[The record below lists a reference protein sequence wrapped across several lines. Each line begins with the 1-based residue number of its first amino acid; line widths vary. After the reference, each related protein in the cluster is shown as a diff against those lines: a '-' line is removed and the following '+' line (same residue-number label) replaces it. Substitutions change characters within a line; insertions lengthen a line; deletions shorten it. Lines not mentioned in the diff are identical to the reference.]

1 MTDREIEELT
11 LTEKQRVES
20 VASETDFGQ
29 NLWNYYQF
37 LSFARFFPDLFV
49 QIYKGK
55 DSNRQL
61 HYDQRIFMRSDLR
74 FMSMYGTFS
83 RGYAKCIKGDS
94 LIFTDEGIREIG
106 EFFNY
111 QNDNIETHY
120 NTQVNVVNRY
130 GELEKTKLG
139 LYNGKQDCITIKTSD
154 GYEITGT
161 KIHKVLVLNEF
172 GSIIFRKLEDIVYG
186 DLVVINRKNDIWG
199 KNEDVDISQY
209 SYVYEFPKEILS
221 AKKNIVASF
230 IRQLYD
236 LHGFIKHNLICF
248 NSESDKLVKQLQI
261 VLLNYGIVSSIKNK
275 KKYSQLLIK
284 GNNIL
289 LFHDKIGFNLEEQQK
304 KLTKLR
310 NKHMNTP
317 KQHSSAF
324 EDSNYYFSKVVS
336 ISESIED
343 VYDFH
348 LPETHS
354 FVSNGFV
361 SHNTYTE
368 VLDCF
373 IVAILYPGITLS
385 ITAQTR
391 ENSAALLEDKYNEIM
406 NDFPLM
412 ENEVDKKKFSKNDA
426 FIKWKNGST
435 ISNLANAQSS
445 KGRRR
450 HRIKIEESALLNNT
464 LYEDALEPIVE
475 VPRTTTGSSAVI
487 DPEEMNFQIHFFTT
501 SGYRGSDEYNRS
513 VRMVNGMRNCTGDIV
528 LGSGWMLPC
537 YYGRGSTKTQI
548 LKKKRR
554 SNPIFF
560 DQNYEEKWVGCSNGA
575 LVDINKLMAC
585 RVLTEP
591 VLEIQNVDDEFYI
604 GVDVARSENTSNNK
618 TAISVIK
625 VHRNKNTNR
634 IVFLDIVNVYSVP
647 ATMNFTDQACLVKK
661 FKKNYHAKMVIADGN
676 GLGSGLVDELLKPSY
691 DKITGEYLGCFDT
704 INTDNVPQSTDAEM
718 CLFDMK
724 AQGYQTKVVSSFINA
739 IEGGH
744 LRMLIKKQEQDF
756 NDNEREFFDKN
767 VAPFMQTE
775 LLFIEIS
782 NLKLKQNSNNL
793 SVEKVV
799 RKIDKDRFSATAYCI
814 FYIMEFTN
822 KDNSQEEKF
831 DYSNAPVCASYV
843 SF

>member
-1 MTDREIEELT
+1 MVSDERIEELT
-11 LTEKQRVES
+11 LAEKERIDNISIDTE
-20 VASETDFGQ
+20 FGSK
-29 NLWNYYQF
+29 LWNYYQF
-37 LSFARFFPDLFV
+37 ISWARYNPDLFV
-49 QIYKGK
+49 DIYKGK

-61 HYDQRIFMRSDLR
+61 HFDQRVFMRADLR

-94 LIFTDEGIREIG
+94 LIFTDEGIKEIG

-120 NTQVNVVNRY
+120 DTKVNVINRY
-130 GELEKTKLG
+130 GRLEKTKLG
-139 LYNGKQDCITIKTSD
+139 LYNGKQECITVITND

-161 KIHKVLVLNEF
+161 KIHKVLVTNTD
-172 GSIIFRKLEDIVYG
+172 GKIVFRKLSDIQIG
-186 DLVVINRKNDIWG
+186 DYAVINRKNDIWG
-199 KNEDVDISQY
+199 KLNDTSVLNDIDY
-209 SYVYEFPKEILS
+209 KVLTEIPNVILKS
-221 AKKNIVASF
+221 NKYIVSMFLTNIFNNNTILKTKS
-230 IRQLYD
+230 
-236 LHGFIKHNLICF
+236 HKLI
-248 NSESDKLVKQLQI
+248 KQLQ
-261 VLLNYGIVSSIKNK
+261 VLLLNFGIISSIKNINDIFTI
-275 KKYSQLLIK
+275 SIH
-284 GNNIL
+284 NNQDCDI
-289 LFHDKIGFNLEEQQK
+289 DITN
-304 KLTKLR
+304 
-310 NKHMNTP
+310 NNT
-317 KQHSSAF
+317 
-324 EDSNYYFSKVVS
+324 DCNYYYSKVTS
-336 ISESIED
+336 ILESIED

-368 VLDCF
+368 VLDDF
-373 IVAILYPGITLS
+373 IAAILYPGITLS

-412 ENEVDKKKFSKNDA
+412 QNEVEKTRFSKNDA
-426 FIKWKNGST
+426 FIKWKNGSIIT
-435 ISNLANAQSS
+435 NLANTQAS

-475 VPRTTTGSSAVI
+475 VPRTTSGSCALI

-554 SNPIFF
+554 SNPVFF
-560 DQNYEEKWVGCSNGA
+560 AQNYEQKWVGCSNGA

-585 RVLTEP
+585 RVLTQP
-591 VLEIQNVDDEFYI
+591 ILEIQNVDDEFYI
-604 GVDVARSENTSNNK
+604 GVDVARSENTNNNQ

-625 VHRNKNTNR
+625 VTRNPRTNR
-634 IVFLDIVNVYSVP
+634 IVNLDVVNVLGVSNKL
-647 ATMNFTDQACLVKK
+647 NFTEQACIVKK
-661 FKKNYHAKMVIADGN
+661 YKKAYHAKMVIADGN

-704 INTDNVPQSTDAEM
+704 VNTDNQPQSSDAEA

-724 AQGYQTKVVSSFINA
+724 AQGYQTKVVSHFINA
-739 IEGGH
+739 VDGGM

-767 VAPFMQTE
+767 VAPFVHSE

-782 NLKLKQNSNNL
+782 NLKLKANSNNSL
-793 SVEKVV
+793 TVEKSV
-799 RKIDKDRFSATAYCI
+799 RKIDKDRFSATAYAI
-814 FYIMEFTN
+814 FYILEFTN
-822 KDNSQEEKF
+822 KDNNEEEF
-831 DYSNAPVCASYV
+831 DYSNAPICASSV
-843 SF
+843 NF

>member
-1 MTDREIEELT
+1 MVSDERIEELT
-11 LTEKQRVES
+11 LAEKERIDNISIDTE
-20 VASETDFGQ
+20 FGSK
-29 NLWNYYQF
+29 LWNYYQF
-37 LSFARFFPDLFV
+37 ISWSRWYPDLFV
-49 QIYKGK
+49 DIYKGK

-61 HYDQRIFMRSDLR
+61 HFDQRVFMRADLR
-74 FMSMYGTFS
+74 FMSMYGIFS

-94 LIFTDEGIREIG
+94 LIFTDEGIKEIG

-120 NTQVNVVNRY
+120 DTKVNVINRY
-130 GELEKTKLG
+130 GRLEKTKLG
-139 LYNGKQDCITIKTSD
+139 LYNGKQECITVITND

-161 KIHKVLVLNEF
+161 KIHKVLVINTD
-172 GSIIFRKLEDIVYG
+172 GKIVFRKLSDIQIG
-186 DLVVINRKNDIWG
+186 DYAVINRKNDIWG
-199 KNEDVDISQY
+199 KLNDTSVLNDIDY
-209 SYVYEFPKEILS
+209 KVLTEIPNVILKS
-221 AKKNIVASF
+221 NKYIVSMFLRNIFNNNTILKTKS
-230 IRQLYD
+230 
-236 LHGFIKHNLICF
+236 HKLI
-248 NSESDKLVKQLQI
+248 KQLQ
-261 VLLNYGIVSSIKNK
+261 VLLLNFGIISCIKNINDIFTISIHNIQD
-275 KKYSQLLIK
+275 YDIDITD
-284 GNNIL
+284 NNT
-289 LFHDKIGFNLEEQQK
+289 DC
-304 KLTKLR
+304 
-310 NKHMNTP
+310 
-317 KQHSSAF
+317 
-324 EDSNYYFSKVVS
+324 NYYYSKITS
-336 ISESIED
+336 ISESVED

-368 VLDCF
+368 VLDDF
-373 IVAILYPGITLS
+373 IAAILYPGITLS

-412 ENEVDKKKFSKNDA
+412 QNEVEKTRFSKNDA
-426 FIKWKNGST
+426 FIKWKNGSIIT
-435 ISNLANAQSS
+435 NLANTQAS

-475 VPRTTTGSSAVI
+475 VPRTTAGSCALI

-554 SNPIFF
+554 SNPVFF
-560 DQNYEEKWVGCSNGA
+560 AQNYEQKWVGCSNGA

-585 RVLTEP
+585 RVLTQP
-591 VLEIQNVDDEFYI
+591 ILEIQNVDDEFYI
-604 GVDVARSENTSNNK
+604 GVDVARSENTNNNQ

-625 VHRNKNTNR
+625 VTRNPRTNR
-634 IVFLDIVNVYSVP
+634 IVNLDVVNVLGVSNKL
-647 ATMNFTDQACLVKK
+647 NFTEQACIVKK
-661 FKKNYHAKMVIADGN
+661 YKKAYHAKMVIADGN

-704 INTDNVPQSTDAEM
+704 VNTDNQPQSSDAEA

-724 AQGYQTKVVSSFINA
+724 AQGYQTKVVSHFINA
-739 IEGGH
+739 VDGGM

-767 VAPFMQTE
+767 VAPFVHSE

-782 NLKLKQNSNNL
+782 NLKLKANSNNSL
-793 SVEKVV
+793 TVEKSV
-799 RKIDKDRFSATAYCI
+799 RKIDKDRFSATAYTI
-814 FYIMEFTN
+814 FYILEFTN
-822 KDNSQEEKF
+822 KDNNEEEF
-831 DYSNAPVCASYV
+831 DYSNAPICASSV
-843 SF
+843 NF

>member
-1 MTDREIEELT
+1 MVSDERIEELT
-11 LTEKQRVES
+11 LAEKERIDNISIDTE
-20 VASETDFGQ
+20 FGSK
-29 NLWNYYQF
+29 LWNYYQF
-37 LSFARFFPDLFV
+37 ISWSRWYPDLFV
-49 QIYKGK
+49 DIYKGK

-61 HYDQRIFMRSDLR
+61 HFDQRVFMRADLR

-94 LIFTDEGIREIG
+94 LIFTDEGIKEIG

-120 NTQVNVVNRY
+120 DTKVNVINRY
-130 GELEKTKLG
+130 GRLEKTKLG
-139 LYNGKQDCITIKTSD
+139 LYNGKQECITVITND

-161 KIHKVLVLNEF
+161 KIHKVLVINTD
-172 GSIIFRKLEDIVYG
+172 GNIVFRKLSDIQIG
-186 DLVVINRKNDIWG
+186 DYVVINKKNDIWG
-199 KNEDVDISQY
+199 KLNDTSVLNDINY
-209 SYVYEFPKEILS
+209 KVLTEIPNVILKS
-221 AKKNIVASF
+221 NKYIVSMFLTNIFNNNTILKTKS
-230 IRQLYD
+230 
-236 LHGFIKHNLICF
+236 HKLI
-248 NSESDKLVKQLQI
+248 KQLQ
-261 VLLNYGIVSSIKNK
+261 VLLLNFGIISSIKNINDIFTI
-275 KKYSQLLIK
+275 SIH
-284 GNNIL
+284 NNQDYDI
-289 LFHDKIGFNLEEQQK
+289 DITN
-304 KLTKLR
+304 
-310 NKHMNTP
+310 NNT
-317 KQHSSAF
+317 
-324 EDSNYYFSKVVS
+324 DCNYYYSKITS

-368 VLDCF
+368 VLDDF
-373 IVAILYPGITLS
+373 IAAILYPGITLS

-412 ENEVDKKKFSKNDA
+412 QNEVEKTRFSKNDA
-426 FIKWKNGST
+426 FIKWKNGSIIT
-435 ISNLANAQSS
+435 NLANTQAS

-475 VPRTTTGSSAVI
+475 VPRTTAGSCALI

-554 SNPIFF
+554 SNPVFF
-560 DQNYEEKWVGCSNGA
+560 AQNYEQKWVGCSNGA

-585 RVLTEP
+585 RVLTQP
-591 VLEIQNVDDEFYI
+591 ILEIQNVDDEFYI
-604 GVDVARSENTSNNK
+604 GVDVARSENTNNNQ

-625 VHRNKNTNR
+625 VTRNPRTNR
-634 IVFLDIVNVYSVP
+634 IVNLDVVNVLGVSNKL
-647 ATMNFTDQACLVKK
+647 NFTEQACIVKK
-661 FKKNYHAKMVIADGN
+661 YKKAYHAKMVIADGN

-704 INTDNVPQSTDAEM
+704 VNTDNQPQSSDAEA

-724 AQGYQTKVVSSFINA
+724 AQGYQTKVVSHFINA
-739 IEGGH
+739 VDGGM

-767 VAPFMQTE
+767 VAPFVHSE

-782 NLKLKQNSNNL
+782 NLKLKANSNNSL
-793 SVEKVV
+793 TVEKSV
-799 RKIDKDRFSATAYCI
+799 RKIDKDRFSATAYTI
-814 FYIMEFTN
+814 FYILEFTN
-822 KDNSQEEKF
+822 KDNNEEEF
-831 DYSNAPVCASYV
+831 DYSNAPICASSV
-843 SF
+843 NF

>member
-11 LTEKQRVES
+11 LIEKQRVES

-83 RGYAKCIKGDS
+83 RGYAK
-94 LIFTDEGIREIG
+94 
-106 EFFNY
+106 
-111 QNDNIETHY
+111 
-120 NTQVNVVNRY
+120 
-130 GELEKTKLG
+130 
-139 LYNGKQDCITIKTSD
+139 
-154 GYEITGT
+154 
-161 KIHKVLVLNEF
+161 
-172 GSIIFRKLEDIVYG
+172 
-186 DLVVINRKNDIWG
+186 
-199 KNEDVDISQY
+199 
-209 SYVYEFPKEILS
+209 
-221 AKKNIVASF
+221 
-230 IRQLYD
+230 
-236 LHGFIKHNLICF
+236 
-248 NSESDKLVKQLQI
+248 
-261 VLLNYGIVSSIKNK
+261 
-275 KKYSQLLIK
+275 
-284 GNNIL
+284 
-289 LFHDKIGFNLEEQQK
+289 
-304 KLTKLR
+304 
-310 NKHMNTP
+310 
-317 KQHSSAF
+317 
-324 EDSNYYFSKVVS
+324 
-336 ISESIED
+336 
-343 VYDFH
+343 
-348 LPETHS
+348 
-354 FVSNGFV
+354 
-361 SHNTYTE
+361 TYTE

-513 VRMVNGMRNCTGDIV
+513 VRMVNGMRNCSGDIV

-560 DQNYEEKWVGCSNGA
+560 DS
-575 LVDINKLMAC
+575 KL
-585 RVLTEP
+585 
-591 VLEIQNVDDEFYI
+591 
-604 GVDVARSENTSNNK
+604 
-618 TAISVIK
+618 
-625 VHRNKNTNR
+625 
-634 IVFLDIVNVYSVP
+634 
-647 ATMNFTDQACLVKK
+647 
-661 FKKNYHAKMVIADGN
+661 
-676 GLGSGLVDELLKPSY
+676 
-691 DKITGEYLGCFDT
+691 
-704 INTDNVPQSTDAEM
+704 
-718 CLFDMK
+718 
-724 AQGYQTKVVSSFINA
+724 
-739 IEGGH
+739 
-744 LRMLIKKQEQDF
+744 
-756 NDNEREFFDKN
+756 
-767 VAPFMQTE
+767 
-775 LLFIEIS
+775 
-782 NLKLKQNSNNL
+782 
-793 SVEKVV
+793 
-799 RKIDKDRFSATAYCI
+799 
-814 FYIMEFTN
+814 
-822 KDNSQEEKF
+822 
-831 DYSNAPVCASYV
+831 
-843 SF
+843 

>member
-1 MTDREIEELT
+1 MVSDERIEELT
-11 LTEKQRVES
+11 LAEKERIDNISIDTE
-20 VASETDFGQ
+20 FGSK
-29 NLWNYYQF
+29 LWNYYQF
-37 LSFARFFPDLFV
+37 ISWARYNPDLFV
-49 QIYKGK
+49 DIYKGK

-61 HYDQRIFMRSDLR
+61 HFDQRVFMRADLR

-94 LIFTDEGIREIG
+94 LIFTDEGIKEIG

-120 NTQVNVVNRY
+120 NTKVNVINRY
-130 GELEKTKLG
+130 GKLEKTKLG
-139 LYNGKQDCITIKTSD
+139 LYNGKQECITVTTND

-161 KIHKVLVLNEF
+161 KIHKVLVINTD
-172 GSIIFRKLEDIVYG
+172 GKIVFRKLSDIQIG
-186 DLVVINRKNDIWG
+186 DYAVINRKNDIWG
-199 KNEDVDISQY
+199 KLNDTSVLNDIDY
-209 SYVYEFPKEILS
+209 KVLTEIPNVILKS
-221 AKKNIVASF
+221 NKYIVSMFLTNIFNNNTILKTKS
-230 IRQLYD
+230 
-236 LHGFIKHNLICF
+236 HKLI
-248 NSESDKLVKQLQI
+248 KQLQ
-261 VLLNYGIVSSIKNK
+261 VLLLNFGIISSIKNINDIFTI
-275 KKYSQLLIK
+275 SIH
-284 GNNIL
+284 NNQDCDI
-289 LFHDKIGFNLEEQQK
+289 DITN
-304 KLTKLR
+304 
-310 NKHMNTP
+310 NNT
-317 KQHSSAF
+317 
-324 EDSNYYFSKVVS
+324 DCNYYYSKVTS

-368 VLDCF
+368 VLDDF
-373 IVAILYPGITLS
+373 IAAILYPGITLS

-412 ENEVDKKKFSKNDA
+412 QNEVEKTRFSKNDA
-426 FIKWKNGST
+426 FIKWKNGSIIT
-435 ISNLANAQSS
+435 NLANTQAS

-475 VPRTTTGSSAVI
+475 VPRTTSGSCALI

-554 SNPIFF
+554 SNPVFF
-560 DQNYEEKWVGCSNGA
+560 AQNYEQKWVGCSNGA

-585 RVLTEP
+585 RVLTQP
-591 VLEIQNVDDEFYI
+591 ILEIQNVDDEFYI
-604 GVDVARSENTSNNK
+604 GVDVARSENTNNNQ

-625 VHRNKNTNR
+625 VTRNPRTNR
-634 IVFLDIVNVYSVP
+634 IVNLDVVNVLGVSNKL
-647 ATMNFTDQACLVKK
+647 NFTEQACIVKK
-661 FKKNYHAKMVIADGN
+661 YKKAYHAKMVIADGN

-704 INTDNVPQSTDAEM
+704 VNTDNQPQSSDAEA

-724 AQGYQTKVVSSFINA
+724 AQGYQTKVVSHFINA
-739 IEGGH
+739 VDGGM

-767 VAPFMQTE
+767 VAPFVNSE

-782 NLKLKQNSNNL
+782 NLKLKANSNNSL
-793 SVEKVV
+793 TVEKSV
-799 RKIDKDRFSATAYCI
+799 RKIDKDRFSATAYAI
-814 FYIMEFTN
+814 FYILEFTN
-822 KDNSQEEKF
+822 KDNNEEEF
-831 DYSNAPVCASYV
+831 DYSNAPICASSV
-843 SF
+843 NF

>member
-1 MTDREIEELT
+1 MVSDERIEELT
-11 LTEKQRVES
+11 LAEKERIDNISIDTE
-20 VASETDFGQ
+20 FGSK
-29 NLWNYYQF
+29 LWNYYQF
-37 LSFARFFPDLFV
+37 ISWARYNPDLFV
-49 QIYKGK
+49 DIYKGK

-61 HYDQRIFMRSDLR
+61 HFDQRVFMRADLR

-94 LIFTDEGIREIG
+94 LIFTDEGIKEIG

-120 NTQVNVVNRY
+120 DTKVNVINRY
-130 GELEKTKLG
+130 GRLEKTKLG
-139 LYNGKQDCITIKTSD
+139 LYNGKQECITVITND

-161 KIHKVLVLNEF
+161 KIHKVLVTNTD
-172 GSIIFRKLEDIVYG
+172 GKIVFRKLSDIQIG
-186 DLVVINRKNDIWG
+186 DYAVINRKNDIWG
-199 KNEDVDISQY
+199 KLNDTSVLNDIDY
-209 SYVYEFPKEILS
+209 KVLTEIPNVILKS
-221 AKKNIVASF
+221 NKYIVSMFLTNIFNNNAILKTKS
-230 IRQLYD
+230 
-236 LHGFIKHNLICF
+236 HKLI
-248 NSESDKLVKQLQI
+248 KQLQ
-261 VLLNYGIVSSIKNK
+261 VLLLNFGIISSIKNINDIFTI
-275 KKYSQLLIK
+275 SIH
-284 GNNIL
+284 NNQDCDI
-289 LFHDKIGFNLEEQQK
+289 DITN
-304 KLTKLR
+304 
-310 NKHMNTP
+310 NNT
-317 KQHSSAF
+317 
-324 EDSNYYFSKVVS
+324 DCNYYYSKVTS

-368 VLDCF
+368 VLDDF
-373 IVAILYPGITLS
+373 IAAILYPGITLS

-412 ENEVDKKKFSKNDA
+412 QNEVEKTRFSKNDA
-426 FIKWKNGST
+426 FIKWKNGSIIT
-435 ISNLANAQSS
+435 NLANTQAS

-475 VPRTTTGSSAVI
+475 VPRTTSGSCALI

-554 SNPIFF
+554 SNPVFF
-560 DQNYEEKWVGCSNGA
+560 AQNYEQKWVGCSNGA

-585 RVLTEP
+585 RVLTQP
-591 VLEIQNVDDEFYI
+591 ILEIQNVDDEFYI
-604 GVDVARSENTSNNK
+604 GVDVARSENTNNNQ

-625 VHRNKNTNR
+625 VTRNPRTNR
-634 IVFLDIVNVYSVP
+634 IVNLDVVNVLGVSNKL
-647 ATMNFTDQACLVKK
+647 NFTEQACIVKK
-661 FKKNYHAKMVIADGN
+661 YKKAYHAKMVIADGN

-704 INTDNVPQSTDAEM
+704 VNTDNQPQSSDAEA

-724 AQGYQTKVVSSFINA
+724 AQGYQTKVVSHFINA
-739 IEGGH
+739 VDGGM

-767 VAPFMQTE
+767 VAPFVHSE

-782 NLKLKQNSNNL
+782 NLKLKANSNNSL
-793 SVEKVV
+793 TVEKSV
-799 RKIDKDRFSATAYCI
+799 RKIDKDRFSATAYAI
-814 FYIMEFTN
+814 FYILEFTN
-822 KDNSQEEKF
+822 KDNNEEEF
-831 DYSNAPVCASYV
+831 DYSNAPICASSV
-843 SF
+843 NF

>member
-1 MTDREIEELT
+1 
-11 LTEKQRVES
+11 
-20 VASETDFGQ
+20 
-29 NLWNYYQF
+29 
-37 LSFARFFPDLFV
+37 
-49 QIYKGK
+49 
-55 DSNRQL
+55 
-61 HYDQRIFMRSDLR
+61 
-74 FMSMYGTFS
+74 MSMYGTFS

-111 QNDNIETHY
+111 QNNNIETHY
-120 NTQVNVVNRY
+120 NTQANVVNRY

-139 LYNGKQDCITIKTSD
+139 LYNGKQDCITVKTSD

-161 KIHKVLVLNEF
+161 SIHKVLVMNKDGEIVF
-172 GSIIFRKLEDIVYG
+172 KKLKDIKYG
-186 DLVVINRKNDIWG
+186 DQIIINIKNDVWG
-199 KNEDVDISQY
+199 KKSDVDIRKY
-209 SYVYEFPKEILS
+209 ADVNEFPKEIL
-221 AKKNIVASF
+221 VANKDIITSF
-230 IRQLYD
+230 IRILYD
-236 LHGFIKHNLICF
+236 SHGLIKNNTMHF
-248 NSESDKLVKQLQI
+248 SSESHKLVKQLQI
-261 VLLNYGIVSSIKNK
+261 ILLNYGIISIRKQKRNLS
-275 KKYSQLLIK
+275 YLLIK
-284 GNNIL
+284 DSDII
-289 LFHDKIGFNLEEQQK
+289 LFHNLIGFTIEEKIIKLDELCK
-304 KLTKLR
+304 KLQTRHCYSPISKI
-310 NKHMNTP
+310 
-317 KQHSSAF
+317 
-324 EDSNYYFSKVVS
+324 DNYYFSKVQEIKHS
-336 ISESIED
+336 FED

-368 VLDCF
+368 VFDCF

-513 VRMVNGMRNCTGDIV
+513 VRMVNGMRNCSGDIV

-634 IVFLDIVNVYSVP
+634 IVFIDIVNVYSVP

-704 INTDNVPQSTDAEM
+704 INTDNVPQSTDAEA

-724 AQGYQTKVVSSFINA
+724 AQGYQTKVVSNFINA

>member
-1 MTDREIEELT
+1 MKIWLVKKMVSDERIEELT
-11 LTEKQRVES
+11 LAEKERIDNISIDTE
-20 VASETDFGQ
+20 FGSK
-29 NLWNYYQF
+29 LWNYYQF
-37 LSFARFFPDLFV
+37 ISWSRWYPDLFV
-49 QIYKGK
+49 DIYKGK

-61 HYDQRIFMRSDLR
+61 HFDQRVFMRADLR

-94 LIFTDEGIREIG
+94 LIFTDEGIKEIG

-120 NTQVNVVNRY
+120 DTKVNVINRY
-130 GELEKTKLG
+130 GRLEKTKLG
-139 LYNGKQDCITIKTSD
+139 LYNGKQECITVITND

-161 KIHKVLVLNEF
+161 KIHKVLVINTD
-172 GSIIFRKLEDIVYG
+172 GKIVFRKLSDIQIG
-186 DLVVINRKNDIWG
+186 DYAVINRKNDIWG
-199 KNEDVDISQY
+199 KLNDTSVLNDIDY
-209 SYVYEFPKEILS
+209 KVLTEIPNVILKS
-221 AKKNIVASF
+221 NKYIVSMFLRNIFNNNTILKTKS
-230 IRQLYD
+230 
-236 LHGFIKHNLICF
+236 HKLI
-248 NSESDKLVKQLQI
+248 KQLQ
-261 VLLNYGIVSSIKNK
+261 VLLLNFGIISCIKNINDIFTI
-275 KKYSQLLIK
+275 SIH
-284 GNNIL
+284 NNQDYDI
-289 LFHDKIGFNLEEQQK
+289 DITDN
-304 KLTKLR
+304 
-310 NKHMNTP
+310 NT
-317 KQHSSAF
+317 
-324 EDSNYYFSKVVS
+324 DCNYYYSKITS
-336 ISESIED
+336 ISESVED

-368 VLDCF
+368 VLDDF
-373 IVAILYPGITLS
+373 IAAILYPGITLS

-412 ENEVDKKKFSKNDA
+412 QNEVEKTRFSKNDA
-426 FIKWKNGST
+426 FIKWKNGSIIT
-435 ISNLANAQSS
+435 NLANTQAS

-475 VPRTTTGSSAVI
+475 VPRTTAGSCALI

-554 SNPIFF
+554 SNPVFF
-560 DQNYEEKWVGCSNGA
+560 AQNYEQKWVGCSNGA

-585 RVLTEP
+585 RVLTQP
-591 VLEIQNVDDEFYI
+591 ILEIQNVDDEFYI
-604 GVDVARSENTSNNK
+604 GVDVARSENTNNNQ
-618 TAISVIK
+618 TAISAIK
-625 VHRNKNTNR
+625 VTRNPRTNR
-634 IVFLDIVNVYSVP
+634 IVNLDVVNVLGVSNKL
-647 ATMNFTDQACLVKK
+647 NFTEQACIVKK
-661 FKKNYHAKMVIADGN
+661 YKKAYHAKMVIADGN

-704 INTDNVPQSTDAEM
+704 VNTDNQPQSSDAEA

-724 AQGYQTKVVSSFINA
+724 AQGYQTKVVSHFINA
-739 IEGGH
+739 VDGGM

-767 VAPFMQTE
+767 VAPFVHSE

-782 NLKLKQNSNNL
+782 NLKLKANSNNSL
-793 SVEKVV
+793 TVEKSV
-799 RKIDKDRFSATAYCI
+799 RKIDKDRFSATAYAI
-814 FYIMEFTN
+814 FYILEFTN
-822 KDNSQEEKF
+822 KDNNEEEF
-831 DYSNAPVCASYV
+831 DYSNAPICASSV
-843 SF
+843 NF

>member
-1 MTDREIEELT
+1 MVSDERIEELT
-11 LTEKQRVES
+11 LAEKERIDNISIDTE
-20 VASETDFGQ
+20 FGSK
-29 NLWNYYQF
+29 LWNYYQF
-37 LSFARFFPDLFV
+37 ISWSRWYPDLFV
-49 QIYKGK
+49 DIYKGK

-61 HYDQRIFMRSDLR
+61 HFDQRVFMRADLR

-94 LIFTDEGIREIG
+94 LIFTDEGIKEIG

-120 NTQVNVVNRY
+120 NTKVNVINRY
-130 GELEKTKLG
+130 GKLEKTKLG
-139 LYNGKQDCITIKTSD
+139 LYNGKQECITVTTND

-161 KIHKVLVLNEF
+161 KIHKVLVINTD
-172 GSIIFRKLEDIVYG
+172 GKIVFRKLSDIQIG
-186 DLVVINRKNDIWG
+186 DYAVINRKNDIWG
-199 KNEDVDISQY
+199 KLNDTSVLNDIDY
-209 SYVYEFPKEILS
+209 KVLTEIPNVILKS
-221 AKKNIVASF
+221 NKYIVSMFLRNIFNNNTILKTKS
-230 IRQLYD
+230 
-236 LHGFIKHNLICF
+236 HKLI
-248 NSESDKLVKQLQI
+248 KQLQ
-261 VLLNYGIVSSIKNK
+261 VLLLNFGIISCIKNINDIFTI
-275 KKYSQLLIK
+275 SIH
-284 GNNIL
+284 NNQDYDI
-289 LFHDKIGFNLEEQQK
+289 DITDN
-304 KLTKLR
+304 
-310 NKHMNTP
+310 NT
-317 KQHSSAF
+317 
-324 EDSNYYFSKVVS
+324 DCNYYYSKITS
-336 ISESIED
+336 ISESVED

-368 VLDCF
+368 VLDDF
-373 IVAILYPGITLS
+373 IAAILYPGITLS

-412 ENEVDKKKFSKNDA
+412 QNEVEKTRFSKNDA
-426 FIKWKNGST
+426 FIKWKNGSIIT
-435 ISNLANAQSS
+435 NLANTQAS

-475 VPRTTTGSSAVI
+475 VPRTTAGSCALI

-554 SNPIFF
+554 SNPVFF
-560 DQNYEEKWVGCSNGA
+560 AQNYEQKWVGCSNGA

-585 RVLTEP
+585 RVLTQP
-591 VLEIQNVDDEFYI
+591 ILEIQNVDDEFYI
-604 GVDVARSENTSNNK
+604 GVDVARSENTNNNQ

-625 VHRNKNTNR
+625 VTRNPRTNR
-634 IVFLDIVNVYSVP
+634 IVNLDVVNVLGVSNKL
-647 ATMNFTDQACLVKK
+647 NFTEQACIVKK
-661 FKKNYHAKMVIADGN
+661 YKKAYHAKMVIADGN

-704 INTDNVPQSTDAEM
+704 VNTDNQPQSSDAEA

-724 AQGYQTKVVSSFINA
+724 AQGYQTKVVSHFINA
-739 IEGGH
+739 VDGGM

-767 VAPFMQTE
+767 VAPFVHSE

-782 NLKLKQNSNNL
+782 NLKLKANSNNSL
-793 SVEKVV
+793 TVEKSV
-799 RKIDKDRFSATAYCI
+799 RKIDKDRFSATAYTI
-814 FYIMEFTN
+814 FYILEFTN
-822 KDNSQEEKF
+822 KDNNEEEF
-831 DYSNAPVCASYV
+831 DYSNAPICASSV
-843 SF
+843 NF

>member
-1 MTDREIEELT
+1 MVSDERIEELT
-11 LTEKQRVES
+11 LAEKERIDNISIDTE
-20 VASETDFGQ
+20 FGSK
-29 NLWNYYQF
+29 LWNYYQF
-37 LSFARFFPDLFV
+37 ISWARYNPDLFV
-49 QIYKGK
+49 DIYKGK

-61 HYDQRIFMRSDLR
+61 HFDQRVFMRADLR

-94 LIFTDEGIREIG
+94 LIFTDEGIKEIG

-120 NTQVNVVNRY
+120 DTKVNVINRY
-130 GELEKTKLG
+130 GRLEKTKLG
-139 LYNGKQDCITIKTSD
+139 LYNGKQECITVITND

-161 KIHKVLVLNEF
+161 KIHKVLVTNTD
-172 GSIIFRKLEDIVYG
+172 GKIVFRKLSDIQIG
-186 DLVVINRKNDIWG
+186 DYAVINRKNDIWG
-199 KNEDVDISQY
+199 KLNDTSVLNDIDY
-209 SYVYEFPKEILS
+209 KVLTEIPNVILKS
-221 AKKNIVASF
+221 NKYIVSMFLTNIFNNNTILKTKS
-230 IRQLYD
+230 
-236 LHGFIKHNLICF
+236 HKLI
-248 NSESDKLVKQLQI
+248 KQLQ
-261 VLLNYGIVSSIKNK
+261 VLLLNFGIISSIKNINDIFTI
-275 KKYSQLLIK
+275 SIH
-284 GNNIL
+284 NNQDCDI
-289 LFHDKIGFNLEEQQK
+289 DITN
-304 KLTKLR
+304 
-310 NKHMNTP
+310 NNT
-317 KQHSSAF
+317 
-324 EDSNYYFSKVVS
+324 DCNYYYSKVTS

-368 VLDCF
+368 VLDDF
-373 IVAILYPGITLS
+373 IAAILYPGITLS

-412 ENEVDKKKFSKNDA
+412 QNEVEKTRFSKNDA
-426 FIKWKNGST
+426 FIKWKNGSIIT
-435 ISNLANAQSS
+435 NLANTQAS

-475 VPRTTTGSSAVI
+475 VPRTTAGSCALI

-554 SNPIFF
+554 SNPVFF
-560 DQNYEEKWVGCSNGA
+560 AQNYEQKWVGCSNGA

-585 RVLTEP
+585 RVLTQP
-591 VLEIQNVDDEFYI
+591 ILEIQNVDDEFYI
-604 GVDVARSENTSNNK
+604 GVDVARSENTNNNQ

-625 VHRNKNTNR
+625 VTRNPRTNR
-634 IVFLDIVNVYSVP
+634 IVNLDVVNVLGVSNKL
-647 ATMNFTDQACLVKK
+647 NFTEQACIVKK
-661 FKKNYHAKMVIADGN
+661 YKKAYHAKMVIADGN

-704 INTDNVPQSTDAEM
+704 VNTDNQPQSSDAEA

-724 AQGYQTKVVSSFINA
+724 AQGYQTKVVSHFINA
-739 IEGGH
+739 VDGGM

-767 VAPFMQTE
+767 VAPFVHSE

-782 NLKLKQNSNNL
+782 NLKLKANSNNSL
-793 SVEKVV
+793 TVEKSV
-799 RKIDKDRFSATAYCI
+799 RKIDKDRFSATAYAI
-814 FYIMEFTN
+814 FYILEFTN
-822 KDNSQEEKF
+822 KDNNEEEF
-831 DYSNAPVCASYV
+831 DYSNAPICASSV
-843 SF
+843 NF

>member
-1 MTDREIEELT
+1 MVSDERIEELT
-11 LTEKQRVES
+11 LAEKERIDNISIDTE
-20 VASETDFGQ
+20 FGSK
-29 NLWNYYQF
+29 LWNYYQF
-37 LSFARFFPDLFV
+37 ISWSRWYPDLFV
-49 QIYKGK
+49 DIYKGK

-61 HYDQRIFMRSDLR
+61 HFDQRVFMRADLR

-94 LIFTDEGIREIG
+94 LIFTDEGIKEIG

-120 NTQVNVVNRY
+120 DTKVNVINRY
-130 GELEKTKLG
+130 GRLEKTKLG
-139 LYNGKQDCITIKTSD
+139 LYNGKQECITVITND

-161 KIHKVLVLNEF
+161 KIHKVLVINTD
-172 GSIIFRKLEDIVYG
+172 GKIVFRKLSDIQIG
-186 DLVVINRKNDIWG
+186 DYAVINRKNDIWG
-199 KNEDVDISQY
+199 KLNDTSVLNDIDY
-209 SYVYEFPKEILS
+209 KVLTEIPNVILKS
-221 AKKNIVASF
+221 NKYIVSMFLRNIFNNNTILKTKS
-230 IRQLYD
+230 
-236 LHGFIKHNLICF
+236 HKLI
-248 NSESDKLVKQLQI
+248 KQLQ
-261 VLLNYGIVSSIKNK
+261 VLLLNFGIISCIKNINDIFTI
-275 KKYSQLLIK
+275 SIH
-284 GNNIL
+284 NNQDYDI
-289 LFHDKIGFNLEEQQK
+289 DITDN
-304 KLTKLR
+304 
-310 NKHMNTP
+310 NT
-317 KQHSSAF
+317 
-324 EDSNYYFSKVVS
+324 DCNYYYSKITS
-336 ISESIED
+336 ISESVED

-368 VLDCF
+368 VLDDF
-373 IVAILYPGITLS
+373 IAAILYPGITLS

-412 ENEVDKKKFSKNDA
+412 QNEVEKTRFSKNDA
-426 FIKWKNGST
+426 FIKWKNGSIIT
-435 ISNLANAQSS
+435 NLANTQAS

-475 VPRTTTGSSAVI
+475 VPRTTAGSCALI

-554 SNPIFF
+554 SNPVFF
-560 DQNYEEKWVGCSNGA
+560 AQNYEQKWVGCSNGA

-585 RVLTEP
+585 RVLTQP
-591 VLEIQNVDDEFYI
+591 ILEIQNVDDEFYI
-604 GVDVARSENTSNNK
+604 GVDVARSENTNNNQ
-618 TAISVIK
+618 TAISAIK
-625 VHRNKNTNR
+625 VTRNPRTNR
-634 IVFLDIVNVYSVP
+634 IVNLDVVNVLGVSNKL
-647 ATMNFTDQACLVKK
+647 NFTEQACIVKK
-661 FKKNYHAKMVIADGN
+661 YKKAYHAKMVIADGN

-704 INTDNVPQSTDAEM
+704 VNTDNQPQSSDAEA

-724 AQGYQTKVVSSFINA
+724 AQGYQTKVVSHFINA
-739 IEGGH
+739 VDGGM

-767 VAPFMQTE
+767 VAPFVHSE

-782 NLKLKQNSNNL
+782 NLKLKANSNNSL
-793 SVEKVV
+793 TVEKSV
-799 RKIDKDRFSATAYCI
+799 RKIDKDRFSATAYAI
-814 FYIMEFTN
+814 FYILEFTN
-822 KDNSQEEKF
+822 KDNNEEEF
-831 DYSNAPVCASYV
+831 DYSNAPICASSV
-843 SF
+843 NF

>member
-11 LTEKQRVES
+11 LIEKQRVES

-37 LSFARFFPDLFV
+37 LSWGRFYPDLFV

-94 LIFTDEGIREIG
+94 LVFTDNGIKEIG

-120 NTQVNVVNRY
+120 NTQVNVVNKY

-139 LYNGKQDCITIKTSD
+139 LYNGKQNCITVKTSD

-161 KIHKVLVLNEF
+161 KIHKVLVMNTDGE
-172 GSIIFRKLEDIVYG
+172 IVFRKLKDIKNG
-186 DLVVINRKNDIWG
+186 DQIVINRKNDVWG
-199 KNEDVDISQY
+199 KKSDVDIRK
-209 SYVYEFPKEILS
+209 YVNVKEFPKDIL
-221 AKKNIVASF
+221 VANKDIITSF
-230 IRQLYD
+230 IRMLYD
-236 LHGFIKHNLICF
+236 SHGLIKHNTIHF
-248 NSESDKLVKQLQI
+248 SSESHKLVKQLQI
-261 VLLNYGIVSSIKNK
+261 ILLNYGIISIRKQKRNLS
-275 KKYSQLLIK
+275 YLLIK
-284 GNNIL
+284 DSDII
-289 LFHDKIGFNLEEQQK
+289 LFHDLIGFTIEEK
-304 KLTKLR
+304 IIKLDELCKTLQTRHCYSPISKI
-310 NKHMNTP
+310 
-317 KQHSSAF
+317 
-324 EDSNYYFSKVVS
+324 DNYYFSKAQE
-336 ISESIED
+336 IKHSIED

-513 VRMVNGMRNCTGDIV
+513 VRMVNGMRNCSGDIV

-591 VLEIQNVDDEFYI
+591 ILEIQNVDDEFYI

-704 INTDNVPQSTDAEM
+704 INTDNVPQSTDAEV

>member
-1 MTDREIEELT
+1 MVSNERIEELT
-11 LTEKQRVES
+11 LAEKERIDNISIDTE
-20 VASETDFGQ
+20 FGSK
-29 NLWNYYQF
+29 LWNYYQF
-37 LSFARFFPDLFV
+37 ISWSRWYPDLFV
-49 QIYKGK
+49 DIYKGK

-61 HYDQRIFMRSDLR
+61 HFDQRVFMRSDLR

-94 LIFTDEGIREIG
+94 LIFTDEGIKEIG

-120 NTQVNVVNRY
+120 GTKVNVINRY
-130 GELEKTKLG
+130 GRLEKTKLG
-139 LYNGKQDCITIKTSD
+139 LYNGKQECITVITND

-161 KIHKVLVLNEF
+161 KIHKVLVINTD
-172 GSIIFRKLEDIVYG
+172 GNIVFRKLSDIQIG
-186 DLVVINRKNDIWG
+186 DYVVINRKNDIWG
-199 KNEDVDISQY
+199 KLNDTSVLKDIDY
-209 SYVYEFPKEILS
+209 KVLTEIPNVILKS
-221 AKKNIVASF
+221 NKYIVSIFLRNIFNNNTILKTKS
-230 IRQLYD
+230 
-236 LHGFIKHNLICF
+236 HKLI
-248 NSESDKLVKQLQI
+248 KQLQ
-261 VLLNYGIVSSIKNK
+261 VLLLNFGIISSIKSINDIFTI
-275 KKYSQLLIK
+275 SIH
-284 GNNIL
+284 NNQGYDI
-289 LFHDKIGFNLEEQQK
+289 DSTN
-304 KLTKLR
+304 
-310 NKHMNTP
+310 NNT
-317 KQHSSAF
+317 
-324 EDSNYYFSKVVS
+324 DCNYYYSKVTS
-336 ISESIED
+336 ISESVED

-368 VLDCF
+368 VLDDF
-373 IVAILYPGITLS
+373 IAAILYPGITLS

-412 ENEVDKKKFSKNDA
+412 QNEVEKTRFSKNDA
-426 FIKWKNGST
+426 FIKWKNGSIIT
-435 ISNLANAQSS
+435 NLANTQAS

-475 VPRTTTGSSAVI
+475 VPRTTAGSCALI

-554 SNPIFF
+554 SNPVFF
-560 DQNYEEKWVGCSNGA
+560 AQNYEQKWVGCSNGA

-585 RVLTEP
+585 RVLTQP
-591 VLEIQNVDDEFYI
+591 ILEIQNVDDEFYI
-604 GVDVARSENTSNNK
+604 GVDVARSENTNNNQ

-625 VHRNKNTNR
+625 VTRNPRTNR
-634 IVFLDIVNVYSVP
+634 IVNLDVVNVLGVSNKL
-647 ATMNFTDQACLVKK
+647 NFTEQACIVKK
-661 FKKNYHAKMVIADGN
+661 YKKAYHAKMVIADGN

-704 INTDNVPQSTDAEM
+704 VNTDNQPQSSDAEA

-724 AQGYQTKVVSSFINA
+724 AQGYQTKVVSHFINA
-739 IEGGH
+739 VDGGM

-767 VAPFMQTE
+767 VAPFVHSE

-782 NLKLKQNSNNL
+782 NLKLKANSNNSL
-793 SVEKVV
+793 TVEKSV
-799 RKIDKDRFSATAYCI
+799 RKIDKDRFSATAYAI
-814 FYIMEFTN
+814 FYILEFTN
-822 KDNSQEEKF
+822 KDNNEEEF
-831 DYSNAPVCASYV
+831 DYSNAPICASSV
-843 SF
+843 NF

>member
-11 LTEKQRVES
+11 LIEKQRVES

-37 LSFARFFPDLFV
+37 LSWARWYPDLFV

-94 LIFTDEGIREIG
+94 LIFTDNGIKEIG

-120 NTQVNVVNRY
+120 NIQENVVNRY

-139 LYNGKQDCITIKTSD
+139 LYNGKQDCITVKTSD

-161 KIHKVLVLNEF
+161 SIHKVLVMNKDGEIVF
-172 GSIIFRKLEDIVYG
+172 KKLKDIKYG
-186 DLVVINRKNDIWG
+186 DQIIINIKNDVWG
-199 KNEDVDISQY
+199 KKSDVDIRKY
-209 SYVYEFPKEILS
+209 ADVNEFPKEIL
-221 AKKNIVASF
+221 VANKDIITSF
-230 IRQLYD
+230 IRILYD
-236 LHGFIKHNLICF
+236 SHGLIKNNTMHF
-248 NSESDKLVKQLQI
+248 SSESHKLVKQLQI
-261 VLLNYGIVSSIKNK
+261 ILLNYGIISIRKQKRNLS
-275 KKYSQLLIK
+275 YLLIK
-284 GNNIL
+284 DSDII
-289 LFHDKIGFNLEEQQK
+289 LFHNLIGFTIEEKIIKLDELCK
-304 KLTKLR
+304 KLQTRHCYSPISKI
-310 NKHMNTP
+310 
-317 KQHSSAF
+317 
-324 EDSNYYFSKVVS
+324 DNYYFSKVQEIKHS
-336 ISESIED
+336 FED

-368 VLDCF
+368 VFDCF

-513 VRMVNGMRNCTGDIV
+513 VRMVNGMRNCSGDIV

-634 IVFLDIVNVYSVP
+634 IVFIDIVNVYSVP

-704 INTDNVPQSTDAEM
+704 INTDNVPQSTDAEA

-724 AQGYQTKVVSSFINA
+724 AQGYQTKVVSNFINA

>member
-1 MTDREIEELT
+1 MVSDERIEELT
-11 LTEKQRVES
+11 LAEKERIDNISIDTE
-20 VASETDFGQ
+20 FGSK
-29 NLWNYYQF
+29 LWNYYQF
-37 LSFARFFPDLFV
+37 ISWARYNPDLFV
-49 QIYKGK
+49 DIYKGK

-61 HYDQRIFMRSDLR
+61 HFDQRVFMRADLR

-94 LIFTDEGIREIG
+94 LIFTDEGIKEIG

-120 NTQVNVVNRY
+120 DTKVNVINRY
-130 GELEKTKLG
+130 GKLEKTKLG
-139 LYNGKQDCITIKTSD
+139 LYNGEQECITVITND

-161 KIHKVLVLNEF
+161 KIHKVLVINTD
-172 GSIIFRKLEDIVYG
+172 GKIVFRKLSDIQIG
-186 DLVVINRKNDIWG
+186 DYVVINRKNDIWG
-199 KNEDVDISQY
+199 KLNDTSVLKDIDY
-209 SYVYEFPKEILS
+209 KVLTEIPNVILKS
-221 AKKNIVASF
+221 NKYIVSMFLRNIFNNNTILKTKS
-230 IRQLYD
+230 
-236 LHGFIKHNLICF
+236 HKLI
-248 NSESDKLVKQLQI
+248 KQLQ
-261 VLLNYGIVSSIKNK
+261 VLLLNFGIISSIKNINDIFTI
-275 KKYSQLLIK
+275 SIH
-284 GNNIL
+284 NNQDCDI
-289 LFHDKIGFNLEEQQK
+289 DITN
-304 KLTKLR
+304 
-310 NKHMNTP
+310 NNT
-317 KQHSSAF
+317 
-324 EDSNYYFSKVVS
+324 DCNYYYSKIIS

-368 VLDCF
+368 VLDDF
-373 IVAILYPGITLS
+373 IAAILYPGITLS

-412 ENEVDKKKFSKNDA
+412 QNEVEKTRFSKNDA
-426 FIKWKNGST
+426 FIKWKNGSIIT
-435 ISNLANAQSS
+435 NLANTQAS

-475 VPRTTTGSSAVI
+475 VPRTTAGSCALI

-554 SNPIFF
+554 SNPVFF
-560 DQNYEEKWVGCSNGA
+560 AQNYEQKWVGCSNGA

-585 RVLTEP
+585 RVLTQP
-591 VLEIQNVDDEFYI
+591 ILEIQNVDDEFYI
-604 GVDVARSENTSNNK
+604 GVDVARSENTNNNQ
-618 TAISVIK
+618 TAISAIK
-625 VHRNKNTNR
+625 VTRNPRTNR
-634 IVFLDIVNVYSVP
+634 IVNLDVVNVLGVSNKL
-647 ATMNFTDQACLVKK
+647 NFTEQACIVKK
-661 FKKNYHAKMVIADGN
+661 YKKAYHAKMVIADGN

-704 INTDNVPQSTDAEM
+704 VNTDNQPQSSDAEA

-724 AQGYQTKVVSSFINA
+724 AQGYQTKVVSHFINA
-739 IEGGH
+739 VDGGM

-767 VAPFMQTE
+767 VAPFVHSE

-782 NLKLKQNSNNL
+782 NLKLKANSNNSL
-793 SVEKVV
+793 TVEKSV
-799 RKIDKDRFSATAYCI
+799 RKIDKDRFSATAYAI
-814 FYIMEFTN
+814 FYILEFTN
-822 KDNSQEEKF
+822 KDNNEEEF
-831 DYSNAPVCASYV
+831 DYSNAPICASSV
-843 SF
+843 NF

>member
-11 LTEKQRVES
+11 LIEKQRVES
-20 VASETDFGQ
+20 VASETDFDQ

-37 LSFARFFPDLFV
+37 LSWARFYPDLFV

-120 NTQVNVVNRY
+120 NTHANVVNRY

-139 LYNGKQDCITIKTSD
+139 LYNGKQDCITVKTSD

-161 KIHKVLVLNEF
+161 RIHKVLVMNKDGEIVF
-172 GSIIFRKLEDIVYG
+172 KKLSDIKCG
-186 DLVVINRKNDIWG
+186 EQIVINKKNDVWG
-199 KNEDVDISQY
+199 KKSDVEIRKYYD
-209 SYVYEFPKEILS
+209 VKEFPKDILI
-221 AKKNIVASF
+221 ANKDTVTSF
-230 IRQLYD
+230 IRILYD
-236 LHGFIKHNLICF
+236 SYGFIKHNVLYF
-248 NSESDKLVKQLQI
+248 SSESHKLIKQLQI
-261 VLLNYGIVSSIKNK
+261 VLLNYGIISSRKQVENI
-275 KKYSQLLIK
+275 SQLSIEENNMALLCELI
-284 GNNIL
+284 GLNN
-289 LFHDKIGFNLEEQQK
+289 KN
-304 KLTKLR
+304 
-310 NKHMNTP
+310 NCYSP
-317 KQHSSAF
+317 AV
-324 EDSNYYFSKVVS
+324 EDYYFSKVQE
-336 ISESIED
+336 IEYSIED

-368 VLDCF
+368 VLGCF

-513 VRMVNGMRNCTGDIV
+513 VRMVNGMRNCSGDIV

-647 ATMNFTDQACLVKK
+647 ATMNFTDQACLVKR

-676 GLGSGLVDELLKPSY
+676 GLGSGLVDELLKQSY

-704 INTDNVPQSTDAEM
+704 INTDNVPQSTDAEA

-724 AQGYQTKVVSSFINA
+724 AQGYQTKVVSNFINT

>member
-11 LTEKQRVES
+11 LIEKQRVES
-20 VASETDFGQ
+20 VSSETDFGQ

-37 LSFARFFPDLFV
+37 LSWARFYPDLFV

-120 NTQVNVVNRY
+120 NTQANVVNRY

-139 LYNGKQDCITIKTSD
+139 LYNGKQDCITVKTSD

-161 KIHKVLVLNEF
+161 RIHKVLVMNKDGEIVF
-172 GSIIFRKLEDIVYG
+172 KKLSDIKCG
-186 DLVVINRKNDIWG
+186 EQIVINRKNDVWG
-199 KNEDVDISQY
+199 EKSDVEIRKYYD
-209 SYVYEFPKEILS
+209 VKEFPKEILV
-221 AKKNIVASF
+221 ANKDIVTSF
-230 IRQLYD
+230 IRMLYD
-236 LHGFIKHNLICF
+236 SHGLTKHNTIHF
-248 NSESDKLVKQLQI
+248 SSESHKLIKQLQI
-261 VLLNYGIVSSIKNK
+261 VLLNYGIISSRKQVENI
-275 KKYSQLLIK
+275 SQLSIEENNMALLCELI
-284 GNNIL
+284 GLNNKN
-289 LFHDKIGFNLEEQQK
+289 DC
-304 KLTKLR
+304 
-310 NKHMNTP
+310 
-317 KQHSSAF
+317 HSSSV
-324 EDSNYYFSKVVS
+324 EDYYFSKVQE
-336 ISESIED
+336 IEYSIED

-348 LPETHS
+348 LPKTHS

-513 VRMVNGMRNCTGDIV
+513 VRMVNGMRNCSGDIV

-634 IVFLDIVNVYSVP
+634 IVFIDIVNVYSVP

-661 FKKNYHAKMVIADGN
+661 YKKNYHAKMVIADGN

-704 INTDNVPQSTDAEM
+704 INTDNVPQSTDAEV

-724 AQGYQTKVVSSFINA
+724 AQGYQTKVVSNFINA

-782 NLKLKQNSNNL
+782 NLKLKQNGNNL

>member
-1 MTDREIEELT
+1 MVSDERIEELT
-11 LTEKQRVES
+11 LAEKERIDNISIDTE
-20 VASETDFGQ
+20 FGSK
-29 NLWNYYQF
+29 LWNYYQF
-37 LSFARFFPDLFV
+37 ISWSRWYPDLFV
-49 QIYKGK
+49 DIYKGK

-61 HYDQRIFMRSDLR
+61 HFDQRVFMRADLR

-94 LIFTDEGIREIG
+94 LIFTDEGIKEIG

-120 NTQVNVVNRY
+120 DTKVNVINRY
-130 GELEKTKLG
+130 GRLEKTKLG
-139 LYNGKQDCITIKTSD
+139 LYNGKQECITVITND

-161 KIHKVLVLNEF
+161 KIHKVLVINTD
-172 GSIIFRKLEDIVYG
+172 GNIVFRKLSDIQIG
-186 DLVVINRKNDIWG
+186 DYAVINRKNDIWG
-199 KNEDVDISQY
+199 KLNDTSVLNDIDY
-209 SYVYEFPKEILS
+209 KVLTEIPNVILKS
-221 AKKNIVASF
+221 NKYIVSMFLRNIFNNNTILKTKS
-230 IRQLYD
+230 
-236 LHGFIKHNLICF
+236 HKLI
-248 NSESDKLVKQLQI
+248 KQLQ
-261 VLLNYGIVSSIKNK
+261 VLLLNFGIISSIKNINDIFTI
-275 KKYSQLLIK
+275 SIH
-284 GNNIL
+284 NNQDCDI
-289 LFHDKIGFNLEEQQK
+289 DITN
-304 KLTKLR
+304 
-310 NKHMNTP
+310 NNT
-317 KQHSSAF
+317 
-324 EDSNYYFSKVVS
+324 DCNYYYSKITS

-368 VLDCF
+368 VLDDF
-373 IVAILYPGITLS
+373 IAAILYPGITLS

-412 ENEVDKKKFSKNDA
+412 QNEVEKTRFSKNDA
-426 FIKWKNGST
+426 FIKWKNGSIIT
-435 ISNLANAQSS
+435 NLANTQAS

-475 VPRTTTGSSAVI
+475 VPRTTSGSCALI

-554 SNPIFF
+554 SNPVFF
-560 DQNYEEKWVGCSNGA
+560 AQNYEQKWVGCSNGA

-585 RVLTEP
+585 RVLTQP
-591 VLEIQNVDDEFYI
+591 ILEIQNVDDEFYI
-604 GVDVARSENTSNNK
+604 GVDVARSENTNNNQ

-625 VHRNKNTNR
+625 VTRNPRTNR
-634 IVFLDIVNVYSVP
+634 IVNLDVVNVLGVSNKL
-647 ATMNFTDQACLVKK
+647 NFTEQACIVKK
-661 FKKNYHAKMVIADGN
+661 YKKAYHAKMVIADGN

-704 INTDNVPQSTDAEM
+704 VNTDNQPQSSDAEA

-724 AQGYQTKVVSSFINA
+724 AQGYQTKVVSHFINA
-739 IEGGH
+739 VDGGM

-767 VAPFMQTE
+767 VAPFVHSE

-782 NLKLKQNSNNL
+782 NLKLKANSNNSL
-793 SVEKVV
+793 TVEKSV
-799 RKIDKDRFSATAYCI
+799 RKIDKDRFSATAYAI
-814 FYIMEFTN
+814 FYILEFTN
-822 KDNSQEEKF
+822 KDNNEEEF
-831 DYSNAPVCASYV
+831 DYSNAPICASSV
-843 SF
+843 NF

>member
-1 MTDREIEELT
+1 MVSDERIEELT
-11 LTEKQRVES
+11 LAEKERIDNISIDTE
-20 VASETDFGQ
+20 FGSK
-29 NLWNYYQF
+29 LWNYYQF
-37 LSFARFFPDLFV
+37 ISWARYNPDLFV
-49 QIYKGK
+49 DIYKGK

-61 HYDQRIFMRSDLR
+61 HFDQRVFMRADLR

-94 LIFTDEGIREIG
+94 LIFTDEGIKEIG

-120 NTQVNVVNRY
+120 DTKVNVINRY
-130 GELEKTKLG
+130 GRLEKTKLG
-139 LYNGKQDCITIKTSD
+139 LYNGKQECITVITND

-161 KIHKVLVLNEF
+161 KIHKVLVINTD
-172 GSIIFRKLEDIVYG
+172 GKIVFRKLSDIQIG
-186 DLVVINRKNDIWG
+186 DYAVINRKNDIWG
-199 KNEDVDISQY
+199 KLNDTSVLNDIDY
-209 SYVYEFPKEILS
+209 KVLTEIPNVILKS
-221 AKKNIVASF
+221 NKYIVSMFLRNIFNNNTILKTKS
-230 IRQLYD
+230 
-236 LHGFIKHNLICF
+236 HKLI
-248 NSESDKLVKQLQI
+248 KQLQ
-261 VLLNYGIVSSIKNK
+261 VLLLNFGIISSIKNINDIFTI
-275 KKYSQLLIK
+275 SIH
-284 GNNIL
+284 NNQDCDI
-289 LFHDKIGFNLEEQQK
+289 DITN
-304 KLTKLR
+304 
-310 NKHMNTP
+310 NNT
-317 KQHSSAF
+317 
-324 EDSNYYFSKVVS
+324 DCNYYYSKITS

-368 VLDCF
+368 VLDDF
-373 IVAILYPGITLS
+373 IAAILYPGITLS

-412 ENEVDKKKFSKNDA
+412 QNEVEKTRFSKNDA
-426 FIKWKNGST
+426 FIKWKNGSIIT
-435 ISNLANAQSS
+435 NLANTQAS

-475 VPRTTTGSSAVI
+475 VPRTTAGSCALI

-554 SNPIFF
+554 SNPVFF
-560 DQNYEEKWVGCSNGA
+560 AQNYEQKWVGCSNGA

-585 RVLTEP
+585 RVLTQP
-591 VLEIQNVDDEFYI
+591 ILEIQNVDDEFYI
-604 GVDVARSENTSNNK
+604 GVDVARSENTNNNQ
-618 TAISVIK
+618 TAISAIK
-625 VHRNKNTNR
+625 VTRNPRTNR
-634 IVFLDIVNVYSVP
+634 IVNLDVVNVLGVSNKL
-647 ATMNFTDQACLVKK
+647 NFTEQACIVKK
-661 FKKNYHAKMVIADGN
+661 YKKAYHAKMVIADGN

-704 INTDNVPQSTDAEM
+704 VNTDNQPQSSDAEA

-724 AQGYQTKVVSSFINA
+724 AQGYQTKVVSHFINA
-739 IEGGH
+739 VDGGM

-767 VAPFMQTE
+767 VAPFVHSE

-782 NLKLKQNSNNL
+782 NLKLKANSNNSL
-793 SVEKVV
+793 TVEKSV
-799 RKIDKDRFSATAYCI
+799 RKIDKDRFSATAYAI
-814 FYIMEFTN
+814 FYILEFTN
-822 KDNSQEEKF
+822 KDNNEEEF
-831 DYSNAPVCASYV
+831 DYSNAPICASSV
-843 SF
+843 NF

>member
-1 MTDREIEELT
+1 MVSDERIEELT
-11 LTEKQRVES
+11 LAEKERIDNISIDTE
-20 VASETDFGQ
+20 FGSK
-29 NLWNYYQF
+29 LWNYYQF
-37 LSFARFFPDLFV
+37 ISWARYNPDLFV
-49 QIYKGK
+49 DIYKGK

-61 HYDQRIFMRSDLR
+61 HFDQRVFMRADLR

-94 LIFTDEGIREIG
+94 LIFTDEGIKEIG

-120 NTQVNVVNRY
+120 DTKVNVINRY
-130 GELEKTKLG
+130 GRLEKTKLG
-139 LYNGKQDCITIKTSD
+139 LYNGKQECITVITND

-161 KIHKVLVLNEF
+161 KIHKVLVINTD
-172 GSIIFRKLEDIVYG
+172 GKIVFRKLSDIQIG
-186 DLVVINRKNDIWG
+186 DYAVINRKNDIWG
-199 KNEDVDISQY
+199 KLNDTSVLNDIDY
-209 SYVYEFPKEILS
+209 KVLTEIPNVILKS
-221 AKKNIVASF
+221 NKYIVSMFLRNIFNNNTILKTKS
-230 IRQLYD
+230 
-236 LHGFIKHNLICF
+236 HKLI
-248 NSESDKLVKQLQI
+248 KQLQ
-261 VLLNYGIVSSIKNK
+261 VLLLNFGIISCIKNINDIFTI
-275 KKYSQLLIK
+275 SIH
-284 GNNIL
+284 NNQDYDI
-289 LFHDKIGFNLEEQQK
+289 DITDN
-304 KLTKLR
+304 
-310 NKHMNTP
+310 NT
-317 KQHSSAF
+317 
-324 EDSNYYFSKVVS
+324 DCNYYYSKITS
-336 ISESIED
+336 ISESVED

-368 VLDCF
+368 VLDDF
-373 IVAILYPGITLS
+373 IAAILYPGITLS

-412 ENEVDKKKFSKNDA
+412 QNEVEKTRFSKNDA
-426 FIKWKNGST
+426 FIKWKNGSIIT
-435 ISNLANAQSS
+435 NLANTQAS

-475 VPRTTTGSSAVI
+475 VPRTTAGSCALI

-554 SNPIFF
+554 SNPVFF
-560 DQNYEEKWVGCSNGA
+560 AQNYEQKWVGCSNGA

-585 RVLTEP
+585 RVLTQP
-591 VLEIQNVDDEFYI
+591 ILEIQNVDDEFYI
-604 GVDVARSENTSNNK
+604 GVDVARSENTNNNQ

-625 VHRNKNTNR
+625 VTRNPRTNR
-634 IVFLDIVNVYSVP
+634 IVNLDVVNVLGVSNKL
-647 ATMNFTDQACLVKK
+647 NFTEQACIVKK
-661 FKKNYHAKMVIADGN
+661 YKKAYHAKMVIADGN

-704 INTDNVPQSTDAEM
+704 VNTDNQPQSSDAEA

-724 AQGYQTKVVSSFINA
+724 AQGYQTKVVSHFINA
-739 IEGGH
+739 VDGGM

-767 VAPFMQTE
+767 VAPFVHSE

-782 NLKLKQNSNNL
+782 NLKLKANSNNSL
-793 SVEKVV
+793 TVEKSV
-799 RKIDKDRFSATAYCI
+799 RKIDKDRFSATAYAI
-814 FYIMEFTN
+814 FYILEFTN
-822 KDNSQEEKF
+822 KDNNEEEF
-831 DYSNAPVCASYV
+831 DYSNAPICASSV
-843 SF
+843 NF

>member
-11 LTEKQRVES
+11 LIEKQRVES

-120 NTQVNVVNRY
+120 NTQANVVNRY

-139 LYNGKQDCITIKTSD
+139 LYNGKQDCITVKTSD

-161 KIHKVLVLNEF
+161 RIHKVLVMNKDGEIVF
-172 GSIIFRKLEDIVYG
+172 KKLSDIKCG
-186 DLVVINRKNDIWG
+186 EQIVINRKNDVWG
-199 KNEDVDISQY
+199 EKSDVEIRIYYD
-209 SYVYEFPKEILS
+209 VKEFPKEILV
-221 AKKNIVASF
+221 ANKDIVTSF
-230 IRQLYD
+230 IRMLYD
-236 LHGFIKHNLICF
+236 SHGLTKHNTIHF
-248 NSESDKLVKQLQI
+248 SSESHKLIKQLQI
-261 VLLNYGIVSSIKNK
+261 VLLNYGIISSRKQVENI
-275 KKYSQLLIK
+275 SQLSIEENNMALLCELI
-284 GNNIL
+284 GLNNKN
-289 LFHDKIGFNLEEQQK
+289 DC
-304 KLTKLR
+304 
-310 NKHMNTP
+310 
-317 KQHSSAF
+317 HSSSV
-324 EDSNYYFSKVVS
+324 EDYYFSKVQE
-336 ISESIED
+336 IEYSIED

-348 LPETHS
+348 LPKTHS

-513 VRMVNGMRNCTGDIV
+513 VRMVNGMRNCSGDIV

-634 IVFLDIVNVYSVP
+634 IVFIDIVNVYSVP

-661 FKKNYHAKMVIADGN
+661 YKKNYHAKMVIADGN

-704 INTDNVPQSTDAEM
+704 INTDNVPQSTDAEV

-724 AQGYQTKVVSSFINA
+724 AQGYQTKVVSNFINA

-782 NLKLKQNSNNL
+782 NLKLKQNGNNL

>member
-1 MTDREIEELT
+1 MVSDERIEELT
-11 LTEKQRVES
+11 LAEKERIDNISIDTE
-20 VASETDFGQ
+20 FGSK
-29 NLWNYYQF
+29 LWNYYQF
-37 LSFARFFPDLFV
+37 ISWARYNPDLFV
-49 QIYKGK
+49 DIYKGK

-61 HYDQRIFMRSDLR
+61 HFDQRVFMRADLR

-94 LIFTDEGIREIG
+94 LIFTDEGIKEIG

-120 NTQVNVVNRY
+120 NTKVNVINRY
-130 GELEKTKLG
+130 GKLEKTKLG
-139 LYNGKQDCITIKTSD
+139 LYNGKQECITVTTND

-161 KIHKVLVLNEF
+161 KIHKVLVINTD
-172 GSIIFRKLEDIVYG
+172 GKIVFRKLSDIQIG
-186 DLVVINRKNDIWG
+186 DYVVINRKNDIWG
-199 KNEDVDISQY
+199 KLNDTSVLKDIDY
-209 SYVYEFPKEILS
+209 KVLTEIPNVILKS
-221 AKKNIVASF
+221 NKYIVSIFLRNIFNNNTILKTKS
-230 IRQLYD
+230 
-236 LHGFIKHNLICF
+236 HKLI
-248 NSESDKLVKQLQI
+248 KQLQ
-261 VLLNYGIVSSIKNK
+261 VLLLNFGIISSIKSINDIFTI
-275 KKYSQLLIK
+275 SIH
-284 GNNIL
+284 NNQGCDI
-289 LFHDKIGFNLEEQQK
+289 DSTN
-304 KLTKLR
+304 
-310 NKHMNTP
+310 NNT
-317 KQHSSAF
+317 
-324 EDSNYYFSKVVS
+324 DCNYYYNKVTS
-336 ISESIED
+336 ISESVED

-368 VLDCF
+368 VLDDF
-373 IVAILYPGITLS
+373 IAAILYPGITLS

-412 ENEVDKKKFSKNDA
+412 QNEVEKTRFSKNDA
-426 FIKWKNGST
+426 FIKWKNGSIIT
-435 ISNLANAQSS
+435 NLANTQAS

-475 VPRTTTGSSAVI
+475 VPRTTAGSCALI

-554 SNPIFF
+554 SNPVFF
-560 DQNYEEKWVGCSNGA
+560 AQNYEQKWVGCSNGA

-585 RVLTEP
+585 RVLTQP
-591 VLEIQNVDDEFYI
+591 ILEIQNVDDEFYI
-604 GVDVARSENTSNNK
+604 GVDVARSENTNNNQ

-625 VHRNKNTNR
+625 VTRNPRTNR
-634 IVFLDIVNVYSVP
+634 IVNLDVVNVLGVSNKL
-647 ATMNFTDQACLVKK
+647 NFTEQACIVKK
-661 FKKNYHAKMVIADGN
+661 YKKAYHAKMVIADGN

-704 INTDNVPQSTDAEM
+704 INTDNQPQSSDAEA

-724 AQGYQTKVVSSFINA
+724 AQGYQTKVVSHFINA
-739 IEGGH
+739 VDGGM

-767 VAPFMQTE
+767 VAPFVHSE

-782 NLKLKQNSNNL
+782 NLKLKANSNNSL
-793 SVEKVV
+793 TVEKSV
-799 RKIDKDRFSATAYCI
+799 RKIDKDRFSATAYTI
-814 FYIMEFTN
+814 FYILEFTN
-822 KDNSQEEKF
+822 KDNNEEEF
-831 DYSNAPVCASYV
+831 DYSNAPICASSV
-843 SF
+843 NF

>member
-1 MTDREIEELT
+1 MVSDERIEELT
-11 LTEKQRVES
+11 LAEKERIDNISIDTE
-20 VASETDFGQ
+20 FGSK
-29 NLWNYYQF
+29 LWNYYQF
-37 LSFARFFPDLFV
+37 ISWARYNPDLFV
-49 QIYKGK
+49 DIYKGK

-61 HYDQRIFMRSDLR
+61 HFDQRVFMRADLR

-94 LIFTDEGIREIG
+94 LIFTDEGIKEIG

-120 NTQVNVVNRY
+120 DTKVNVINRY
-130 GELEKTKLG
+130 GRLEKTKLG
-139 LYNGKQDCITIKTSD
+139 LYNGKQECITVITND

-161 KIHKVLVLNEF
+161 KIHKVLVINTD
-172 GSIIFRKLEDIVYG
+172 GKIVFRKLSDIQIG
-186 DLVVINRKNDIWG
+186 DYAVINRKNDIWG
-199 KNEDVDISQY
+199 KLNDTSVLNDIDY
-209 SYVYEFPKEILS
+209 KVLTEIPNVILKS
-221 AKKNIVASF
+221 NKYIVSMFLRNIFNNNTILKTKS
-230 IRQLYD
+230 
-236 LHGFIKHNLICF
+236 HKLI
-248 NSESDKLVKQLQI
+248 KQLQ
-261 VLLNYGIVSSIKNK
+261 VLLLNFGIISCIKNINDIFTI
-275 KKYSQLLIK
+275 SIH
-284 GNNIL
+284 NNQDYDI
-289 LFHDKIGFNLEEQQK
+289 DITN
-304 KLTKLR
+304 
-310 NKHMNTP
+310 NNT
-317 KQHSSAF
+317 
-324 EDSNYYFSKVVS
+324 DCNYYYSKITS
-336 ISESIED
+336 ISESVED

-368 VLDCF
+368 VLDDF
-373 IVAILYPGITLS
+373 IAAILYPGITLS

-412 ENEVDKKKFSKNDA
+412 QNEVEKTRFSKNDA
-426 FIKWKNGST
+426 FIKWKNGSIIT
-435 ISNLANAQSS
+435 NLANTQAS

-475 VPRTTTGSSAVI
+475 VPRTTAGSCALI

-554 SNPIFF
+554 SNPVFF
-560 DQNYEEKWVGCSNGA
+560 AQNYEQKWVGCSNGA

-585 RVLTEP
+585 RVLTQP
-591 VLEIQNVDDEFYI
+591 ILEIQNVDDEFYI
-604 GVDVARSENTSNNK
+604 GVDVARSENTNNNQ

-625 VHRNKNTNR
+625 VTRNPRTNR
-634 IVFLDIVNVYSVP
+634 IVNLDVVNVLGVSNKL
-647 ATMNFTDQACLVKK
+647 NFTEQACIVKK
-661 FKKNYHAKMVIADGN
+661 YKKAYHAKMVIADGN

-704 INTDNVPQSTDAEM
+704 VNTDNQPQSSDAEA

-724 AQGYQTKVVSSFINA
+724 AQGYQTKVVSHFINA
-739 IEGGH
+739 VDGGM

-767 VAPFMQTE
+767 VAPFVHSE

-782 NLKLKQNSNNL
+782 NLKLKANSNNSL
-793 SVEKVV
+793 TVEKSV
-799 RKIDKDRFSATAYCI
+799 RKIDKDRFSATAYAI
-814 FYIMEFTN
+814 FYILEFTN
-822 KDNSQEEKF
+822 KDNNEEEF
-831 DYSNAPVCASYV
+831 DYSNAPICASSV
-843 SF
+843 NF

>member
-1 MTDREIEELT
+1 MVSDERIEELT
-11 LTEKQRVES
+11 LAEKERIDNISIDTE
-20 VASETDFGQ
+20 FGSK
-29 NLWNYYQF
+29 LWNYYQF
-37 LSFARFFPDLFV
+37 ISWSRWYPDLFV
-49 QIYKGK
+49 DIYKGK

-61 HYDQRIFMRSDLR
+61 HFDQRVFMRADLR

-94 LIFTDEGIREIG
+94 LIFTDDGIKEIG

-120 NTQVNVVNRY
+120 NTKVNVINRY
-130 GELEKTKLG
+130 GKLEKTKLG
-139 LYNGKQDCITIKTSD
+139 LYNGKQECITVITND

-161 KIHKVLVLNEF
+161 KIHKVLVINTD
-172 GSIIFRKLEDIVYG
+172 GNIVFRKLNDIQIG
-186 DLVVINRKNDIWG
+186 DYVVINRKNDIWG
-199 KNEDVDISQY
+199 KLNDTSVLNDIDY
-209 SYVYEFPKEILS
+209 KVLTEIPNVILKS
-221 AKKNIVASF
+221 NKYIVSMFLRNIF
-230 IRQLYD
+230 NNNTI
-236 LHGFIKHNLICF
+236 IKTKSHKLI
-248 NSESDKLVKQLQI
+248 KQLQ
-261 VLLNYGIVSSIKNK
+261 VLLLNFGIISSIKNINDIFTI
-275 KKYSQLLIK
+275 SIH
-284 GNNIL
+284 NNQDCDI
-289 LFHDKIGFNLEEQQK
+289 DITN
-304 KLTKLR
+304 
-310 NKHMNTP
+310 NNT
-317 KQHSSAF
+317 
-324 EDSNYYFSKVVS
+324 DCNYYYSKITS

-368 VLDCF
+368 VLDDF
-373 IVAILYPGITLS
+373 IAAILYPGITLS

-412 ENEVDKKKFSKNDA
+412 QNEVEKTRFSKNDA
-426 FIKWKNGST
+426 FIKWKNGSIIT
-435 ISNLANAQSS
+435 NLANTQAS

-475 VPRTTTGSSAVI
+475 VPRTTAGSCALI

-554 SNPIFF
+554 SNPVFF
-560 DQNYEEKWVGCSNGA
+560 AQNYEQKWVGCSNGA

-585 RVLTEP
+585 RVLTQP
-591 VLEIQNVDDEFYI
+591 ILEIQNVDDEFYI
-604 GVDVARSENTSNNK
+604 GVDVARSENTNNNQ

-625 VHRNKNTNR
+625 VTRNPRTNR
-634 IVFLDIVNVYSVP
+634 IVNLDVVNVLGVSNKL
-647 ATMNFTDQACLVKK
+647 NFTEQACIVKK
-661 FKKNYHAKMVIADGN
+661 YKKAYHAKMVIADGN
-676 GLGSGLVDELLKPSY
+676 GLGSGLVDEHLKPSY

-704 INTDNVPQSTDAEM
+704 VNTDNQPQSSDAEA

-724 AQGYQTKVVSSFINA
+724 AQGHQTKVVSHFINA
-739 IEGGH
+739 VDGGM

-767 VAPFMQTE
+767 VAPFVHSE

-782 NLKLKQNSNNL
+782 NLKLKANSNNSL
-793 SVEKVV
+793 TVEKSV
-799 RKIDKDRFSATAYCI
+799 RKIDKDRFSATAYAI
-814 FYIMEFTN
+814 FYILEFTN
-822 KDNSQEEKF
+822 KDNNEEEF
-831 DYSNAPVCASYV
+831 DYSNAPICASSV
-843 SF
+843 NF